1 MVDDCLSAPETK
13 YNGENSLDTRK
24 WRGTLSQPPSS
35 PFVTILKMINHFWVE
50 KQLFSF
56 KIGEILLFPVVG
68 VGLGRDTNLTY
79 IVSFI
84 GFMKFPA
91 NELSEVEMA
100 ASGTKKLLIV
110 NPRGFCA
117 GVERAIEVVD
127 RLLESHGAPL
137 FVRKE
142 IVHNKAVV
150 ENFRSRGVIFVDELN
165 EVPNGETVVFSAHG
179 ISPAVRLE
187 AANRNLHAIDAT
199 CPLVTKVHH
208 EVVRH
213 VQENRHMIL
222 IGHAGHDEVL
232 GTMGEAP
239 GRITLVTGVKD
250 VAELDFP
257 AEAELAL
264 STQTTLSVDETREI
278 VGALKER
285 FPNLIE
291 PRKSDICYATQNRQD
306 AVKKLVAEGI
316 EHLLVVGSTSS
327 SNSRRLCEVAENMGV
342 TATLIDGPEDLDLAG
357 LASTANIGLTAGASA
372 PEHLVQAVV
381 ERLAAEG
388 WESEELIAMKEDV
401 KFSLPPELTGNKPD

>member
-1 MVDDCLSAPETK
+1 
-13 YNGENSLDTRK
+13 
-24 WRGTLSQPPSS
+24 
-35 PFVTILKMINHFWVE
+35 
-50 KQLFSF
+50 
-56 KIGEILLFPVVG
+56 
-68 VGLGRDTNLTY
+68 
-79 IVSFI
+79 
-84 GFMKFPA
+84 
-91 NELSEVEMA
+91 MA
-100 ASGTKKLLIV
+100 TSVTKKLLIV

-137 FVRKE
+137 YVRKE

-150 ENFRSRGVIFVDELN
+150 EDFRSRGVIFVDELN
-165 EVPNGETVVFSAHG
+165 QVPNGETVVFSAHG
-179 ISPAVRLE
+179 IAPEIRRE
-187 AANRNLHAIDAT
+187 AASRNLHAIDAT

-208 EVVRH
+208 EVIRH

-239 GRITLVTGVKD
+239 GRITLVTGVDD
-250 VAELDFP
+250 VAGLDFP
-257 AEAELAL
+257 ADTELAL

-278 VGALKER
+278 VAALKER
-285 FPNLIE
+285 FANLIE

-316 EHLLVVGSTSS
+316 GHLLVVGSVSS

-342 TATLIDGPEDLDLAG
+342 SATLIDGPEDIDLAE
-357 LASTANIGLTAGASA
+357 LASKAIIGLTAGASA

-381 ERLAAEG
+381 ESLATEG
-388 WESEELIAMKEDV
+388 WKAEELIAMKEDV
-401 KFSLPPELTGNKPD
+401 RFSLPPELAVHKPD